1 MVIRRSSAVEIETLV
16 ADLDGTADMRRDAAV
31 ARLAIIGRRAVER
44 LCAAV
49 PLLSPAGRLAALQAL
64 EAIGDPRCMDVAIAC
79 LADTDREIGAA
90 ASAVA
95 RVCLRTEP
103 GTTVL
108 DRLGGLVAD
117 RASPEAVR
125 LLALDALAELP
136 PSAIAPL
143 LATLKDDPSEGLRAR
158 AARQR
163 VPATRGS
170 RPSGATTI
178 EELVTGRL
186 AADPERVRTLV
197 AEQGREAP
205 LPSLH
210 RLIELIREKE
220 AAARR
225 APERAA
231 WATARAVIH
240 QTLGERGSNVALYDL
255 RETIERAEGPVAVEF
270 LAALG
275 AIGDESCL
283 EPIVMAYAR
292 SAATSPS
299 SRPDWWQT
307 HLAETF
313 RAIVRRTRLTGRHSV
328 IRRIRSRWPGAAAE
342 LLERKRKRGTPSRP
356 ASSEP

>member
-1 MVIRRSSAVEIETLV
+1 VVIRRSSAVEIETLV

-44 LCAAV
+44 LSAAV

-64 EAIGDPRCMDVAIAC
+64 EAIGDPRCVEVAIAC
-79 LADTDREIGAA
+79 LADPDREIGAA

-95 RVCLRTEP
+95 RACLRTDA

-108 DRLGGLVAD
+108 DRLGGLVTD
-117 RASPEAVR
+117 RTRAEEVR
-125 LLALDALAELP
+125 LLALEALAELP
-136 PSAIAPL
+136 PGAIAPL
-143 LATLKDDPSEGLRAR
+143 LGALKDDPSEALRAR
-158 AARQR
+158 TAQYRA
-163 VPATRGS
+163 PAVRPG
-170 RPSGATTI
+170 RPSGVTTL
-178 EELVTGRL
+178 EEVVAERL
-186 AADPERVRTLV
+186 PPDPERLRALV

-210 RLIELIREKE
+210 RLVESIREKE
-220 AAARR
+220 AAVRR

-231 WATARAVIH
+231 WATARAVVH
-240 QTLGERGSNVALYDL
+240 QALAARGSNVALHDL

-270 LAALG
+270 LAALE

-292 SAATSPS
+292 SAGASPS

-328 IRRIRSRWPGAAAE
+328 MRRIRSRWPGAAAE
-342 LLERKRKRGTPSRP
+342 LLEPRRKRGASTRP
-356 ASSEP
+356 ASP